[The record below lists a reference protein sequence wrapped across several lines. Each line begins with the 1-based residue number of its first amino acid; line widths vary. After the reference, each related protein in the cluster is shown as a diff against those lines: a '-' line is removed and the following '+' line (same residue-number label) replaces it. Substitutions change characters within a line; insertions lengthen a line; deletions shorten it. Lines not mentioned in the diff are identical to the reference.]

1 MHSPG
6 FLWQNRNAMNPTA
19 ERKVLIHNLVFNLL
33 DGSFFGFGLGF
44 TSFTT
49 IIPLFVSNMTDSA
62 LLIGLIPA
70 IHNVGWQ
77 FPQLLTAK
85 SVSKMEEFKPFV
97 LKMTLNERLPFLG
110 FAIVSL
116 LAAKIGNQAA
126 LALTFALLVWQGI
139 GAGVTANA
147 WQNFISKIM
156 PSEILATFI
165 GSQSAGANLLSSIGA
180 ILAGIILERIADP
193 YNFTLCFTLTVI
205 CFAISWTFL
214 LQSKE
219 ERRVIHPEPENSL
232 PFWQNVGR
240 ILKQDKVFD
249 GFLISRLLGQF
260 GIMAF
265 AFYTVFAVK
274 KLGMDAITVGIM
286 TSVLLI
292 TQTVANPL
300 LGWLADRW
308 SRKWILAIG
317 SICAVLS
324 ALLAY
329 LIKDPGWFASVFILT
344 GFANVAY
351 WTIGMAIALEFG
363 NEREKPVY
371 VGMSN
376 TLIAPATILA
386 PVVGGLLADLFGYES
401 TFIIS
406 AICGVITFIIVA
418 IIVKDK
424 KEQAVTA

>member
-1 MHSPG
+1 M
-6 FLWQNRNAMNPTA
+6 QQAD
-19 ERKVLIHNLVFNLL
+19 RKTLLHNLVFNLL

-49 IIPLFVSNMTDSA
+49 IIPLFVSNLTGSA

-85 SVSKMEEFKPFV
+85 HVSKMEHFKPFV
-97 LKMTLNERLPFLG
+97 LLMTLNERLPFLG
-110 FAIVSL
+110 FAILSL
-116 LAAKIGNQAA
+116 FVPKISASAA
-126 LALTFALLVWQGI
+126 LAITFALLVWQGV

-156 PSEILATFI
+156 PSEILATFF
-165 GSQSAGANLLSSIGA
+165 GAQSAGANLLSSIGA
-180 ILAGIILERIADP
+180 VLAGIILERIADP
-193 YNFTLCFTLTVI
+193 YNFTLCFSLTVL
-205 CFAISWTFL
+205 CFAISWVFL
-214 LQSKE
+214 YQSKE
-219 ERRVIHPEPENSL
+219 ERRILQPEVEKPL
-232 PFWQNVGR
+232 PLGQTIRR
-240 ILKQDKVFD
+240 ILKEDRIFN
-249 GFLISRLLGQF
+249 GFLVSRFLGQF
-260 GIMAF
+260 GMMAF
-265 AFYTVFAVK
+265 AFYTVFAVT

-286 TSVLLI
+286 TSILLI

-329 LIKDPGWFASVFILT
+329 WIKDPGWFALVFILT

-363 NEREKPVY
+363 NETEKPTY

-376 TLIAPATILA
+376 TLIAPATIFA
-386 PVVGGLLADLFGYES
+386 PIIGGLLADWLGYET
-401 TFIIS
+401 TFLIS
-406 AICGVITFIIVA
+406 AICAAVTFVIVA
-418 IIVKDK
+418 MLVKDQRGAQALPLLPP
-424 KEQAVTA
+424 EQA